1 VTVSQVAVKLV
12 PFEQLPKFVNRRAT
26 VDLCG
31 IITSVGVPGS
41 IKRKA
46 DNTELPK
53 REVTLVDRG
62 CKSVTLTLWGTNA
75 SGVGAQLDGQEG
87 HVLICT
93 VCKVG
98 EYNGGSPPAG
108 CSWRHALLLFLLCG
122 AHLR

>member
-1 VTVSQVAVKLV
+1 MPPPCACPHTQVSVKLV

-31 IITSVGVPGS
+31 IITSVGPPGS

-53 REVTLVDRG
+53 RDVTLVDRG
-62 CKSVTLTLWGTNA
+62 CRSVNVTLWGDNA
-75 SGVGAQLDGQEG
+75 TGVGALLEGQEG
-87 HVLICT
+87 HVLLCT

-98 EYNGGSPPAG
+98 EYNGG
-108 CSWRHALLLFLLCG
+108 CLVLCG
-122 AHLR
+122 AMHTI

>member
-1 VTVSQVAVKLV
+1 MKLV
-12 PFEQLPKFVNRRAT
+12 AFEQLPKFVGRRAT

-31 IITSVGVPGS
+31 IITAVGPPGS

-62 CKSVTLTLWGTNA
+62 CRSVNVTLWGDNA
-75 SGVGAQLDGQEG
+75 TGVGAQLEGQEG
-87 HVLICT
+87 HVLLCT

-98 EYNGGSPPAG
+98 EYNGEGACLQGLCSPWL
-108 CSWRHALLLFLLCG
+108 SLLLCLPSCNSE
-122 AHLR
+122 